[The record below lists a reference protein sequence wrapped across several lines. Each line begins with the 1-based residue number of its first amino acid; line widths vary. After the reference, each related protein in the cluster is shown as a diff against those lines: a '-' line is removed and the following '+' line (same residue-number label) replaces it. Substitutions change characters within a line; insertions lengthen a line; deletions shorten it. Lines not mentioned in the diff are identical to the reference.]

1 MEDDHI
7 TPLGQSSTTPLDIS
21 LLTLSDVPPAKVLA
35 TLHLDLVKE
44 RNKLKEPPKP
54 LPNAPFFLPTAH
66 EGVTPRF
73 AAPLGEEENDAAME
87 PAQRPSLFEELT
99 AKADVASLPFQTML
113 RKQRYDKALEFLKS
127 QTPSG
132 AHLAL
137 EQIGPMASGDDLEL
151 QEGLKFFLH
160 HVTQSHFADEVQAY
174 LSLFLAAHGEEIA
187 ASKELQA
194 LCAELATAQENKWS
208 SLNTRCQKARC
219 FLGMLTQTQSQW

>member
-1 MEDDHI
+1 MWWNMGQLRFLFDPSLSAPLLRPEPAAPINVEEPGPPEEGAAEESNDEMEDDHI

-54 LPNAPFFLPTAH
+54 LPNAPFFLPTA

-99 AKADVASLPFQTML
+99 AKADVAS
-113 RKQRYDKALEFLKS
+113 ALVIFTAVL
-127 QTPSG
+127 
-132 AHLAL
+132 HF
-137 EQIGPMASGDDLEL
+137 
-151 QEGLKFFLH
+151 GL
-160 HVTQSHFADEVQAY
+160 
-174 LSLFLAAHGEEIA
+174 
-187 ASKELQA
+187 
-194 LCAELATAQENKWS
+194 
-208 SLNTRCQKARC
+208 
-219 FLGMLTQTQSQW
+219 